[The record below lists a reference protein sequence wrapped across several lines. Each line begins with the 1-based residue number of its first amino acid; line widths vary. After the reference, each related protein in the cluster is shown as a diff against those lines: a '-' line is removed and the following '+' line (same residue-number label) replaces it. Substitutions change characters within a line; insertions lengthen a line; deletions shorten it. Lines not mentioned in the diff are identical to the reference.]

1 MLEKV
6 AELIRSQL
14 HISESTVISE
24 DTNFK
29 EDLRADS
36 FELMEL
42 IMAVEDEYGIKVEDE
57 DLEKFE
63 LKRSSA
69 PSRSTPKSSRTTDA
83 LTKRIRRFPSVSAN
97 ASRL

>member
-24 DTNFK
+24 ETNFK

-42 IMAVEDEYGIKVEDE
+42 I
-57 DLEKFE
+57 
-63 LKRSSA
+63 R
-69 PSRSTPKSSRTTDA
+69 
-83 LTKRIRRFPSVSAN
+83 
-97 ASRL
+97 

>member
-24 DTNFK
+24 ETNFK

-57 DLEKFE
+57 DLEK
-63 LKRSSA
+63 LVK
-69 PSRSTPKSSRTTDA
+69 
-83 LTKRIRRFPSVSAN
+83 
-97 ASRL
+97 

>member
-1 MLEKV
+1 MLEQV

-24 DTNFK
+24 ETNFK

-63 LKRSSA
+63 TVGDVLNYIKE
-69 PSRSTPKSSRTTDA
+69 KGID
-83 LTKRIRRFPSVSAN
+83 FD
-97 ASRL
+97 

>member
-57 DLEKFE
+57 DLEKF
-63 LKRSSA
+63 
-69 PSRSTPKSSRTTDA
+69 
-83 LTKRIRRFPSVSAN
+83 V
-97 ASRL
+97 

>member
-24 DTNFK
+24 ETNFK

-63 LKRSSA
+63 TVGDVL
-69 PSRSTPKSSRTTDA
+69 
-83 LTKRIRRFPSVSAN
+83 N
-97 ASRL
+97 